1 MNIILA
7 GGGTAGHI
15 NPAVTVAKTIRSK
28 NPSSR
33 ILFIGNRDS
42 LEEKL
47 VKNAGFDMEFV
58 KVEGLRR
65 SLSLKN
71 IKTLQMFLKSV
82 SDCKKIIR
90 DFKADMV
97 VGTGGYVSGPAVY
110 AAHLLGVK
118 TCIHEQNAYPG
129 VTSKFLSR
137 YADCV
142 FISFESS
149 RKYFEKAKNIVLS
162 GNPLDEA
169 FLFCDKKSAREKL
182 KIPQDAFYL
191 LSFAGSLGAREINKL
206 FLDFIVKNKK
216 NHDFIHTHATGSFG
230 YKWMP
235 DELKKRG
242 VDIRDKSEIS
252 VEEYIY
258 DMPLRLAACD
268 LVISR
273 AGAITLGEIMAQGKP
288 SILIPSPNVTHNHQY
303 HNAMSLVE
311 QGAALILEEKDATPD
326 KLYSMALNI
335 KNDRALAKSLGDNAR
350 KMAQLRAAEV
360 IYRGMYDLM
369 KK

>member
-15 NPAVTVAKTIRSK
+15 NPAVTVAKTVRSK

-169 FLFCDKKSAREKL
+169 FCSAIKKAPE
-182 KIPQDAFYL
+182 
-191 LSFAGSLGAREINKL
+191 
-206 FLDFIVKNKK
+206 
-216 NHDFIHTHATGSFG
+216 
-230 YKWMP
+230 
-235 DELKKRG
+235 
-242 VDIRDKSEIS
+242 
-252 VEEYIY
+252 
-258 DMPLRLAACD
+258 
-268 LVISR
+268 
-273 AGAITLGEIMAQGKP
+273 
-288 SILIPSPNVTHNHQY
+288 
-303 HNAMSLVE
+303 
-311 QGAALILEEKDATPD
+311 
-326 KLYSMALNI
+326 
-335 KNDRALAKSLGDNAR
+335 KSLRFRRTHFIFFRLLVHWAR
-350 KMAQLRAAEV
+350 VK
-360 IYRGMYDLM
+360 
-369 KK
+369 

>member
-1 MNIILA
+1 
-7 GGGTAGHI
+7 
-15 NPAVTVAKTIRSK
+15 
-28 NPSSR
+28 
-33 ILFIGNRDS
+33 
-42 LEEKL
+42 
-47 VKNAGFDMEFV
+47 MEFV

-169 FLFCDKKSAREKL
+169 FCSAIKKAPE
-182 KIPQDAFYL
+182 
-191 LSFAGSLGAREINKL
+191 
-206 FLDFIVKNKK
+206 
-216 NHDFIHTHATGSFG
+216 
-230 YKWMP
+230 
-235 DELKKRG
+235 
-242 VDIRDKSEIS
+242 
-252 VEEYIY
+252 
-258 DMPLRLAACD
+258 
-268 LVISR
+268 
-273 AGAITLGEIMAQGKP
+273 
-288 SILIPSPNVTHNHQY
+288 
-303 HNAMSLVE
+303 
-311 QGAALILEEKDATPD
+311 
-326 KLYSMALNI
+326 
-335 KNDRALAKSLGDNAR
+335 KSLRFRRTHFIFFRLLVHWAR
-350 KMAQLRAAEV
+350 VK
-360 IYRGMYDLM
+360 
-369 KK
+369 